1 MSAADL
7 VERAAGFATL
17 MHGGQRRKYTHEP
30 YTAHLAEVAGY
41 MATCAGRY
49 AEVDAEHVLAV
60 CWLHDVLEDTAA
72 TEALVMRDFGAYVT
86 RGVVMLTDTE
96 QGNRAQ
102 RQAAKRARLALASPA
117 IQTVKVADLLSNSHS
132 IMQHDPD
139 FAVVY
144 VKEAYA
150 LLDAMP
156 KADRF
161 LVYLLRLQLSGFLRG
176 TKT

>member
-1 MSAADL
+1 M
-7 VERAAGFATL
+7 
-17 MHGGQRRKYTHEP
+17 
-30 YTAHLAEVAGY
+30 
-41 MATCAGRY
+41 
-49 AEVDAEHVLAV
+49 
-60 CWLHDVLEDTAA
+60 
-72 TEALVMRDFGAYVT
+72 
-86 RGVVMLTDTE
+86 
-96 QGNRAQ
+96 
-102 RQAAKRARLALASPA
+102 
-117 IQTVKVADLLSNSHS
+117 LSNSHS